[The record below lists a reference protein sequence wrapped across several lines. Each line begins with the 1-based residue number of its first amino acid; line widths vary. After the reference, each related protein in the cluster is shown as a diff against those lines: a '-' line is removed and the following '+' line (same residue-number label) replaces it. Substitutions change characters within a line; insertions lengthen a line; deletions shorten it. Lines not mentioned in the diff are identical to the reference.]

1 MAPNEEVVK
10 DPEPTPAEKALEA
23 QLNEMSS
30 KMDQYNQVLTNPDV
44 QKVLQM
50 QKDGQKVEVTQPEP
64 PEEQVDIL
72 ESMLQGMEVPPES
85 EEAPTSPTPQEM
97 LKQADQLVKERAQSL
112 LKPLQEEIDQLRSQ
126 RQADQEQS
134 LQQSL
139 ASDIQS
145 VSDKYEDFTEFK
157 DEMSQQYSKT
167 PNLTVEQYYIL
178 AKHEKLGDEMFRS
191 YPQEESEYPLQV
203 TANRSNARPEKVRH
217 GSDGFRSMLNDAA
230 QKRPYGRGSRY

>member
-85 EEAPTSPTPQEM
+85 EEAPKSPTPQEM
-97 LKQADQLVKERAQSL
+97 LKQADQLVKDRAQSL
-112 LKPLQEEIDQLRSQ
+112 LKPLQEEINQLRSQ

-157 DEMSQQYSKT
+157 DGMSQQYSKT

-203 TANRSNARPEKVRH
+203 TANRSNARPEEVRH
-217 GSDGFRSMLNDAA
+217 GSEGFRSMLNDAA